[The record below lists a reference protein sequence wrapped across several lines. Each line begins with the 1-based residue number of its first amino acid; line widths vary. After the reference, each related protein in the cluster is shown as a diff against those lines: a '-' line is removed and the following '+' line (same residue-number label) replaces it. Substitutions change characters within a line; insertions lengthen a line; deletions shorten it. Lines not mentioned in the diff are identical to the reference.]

1 MAEILHPSLP
11 LTAPPP
17 RFHDIFPSMSASVD
31 TIPVRLA
38 YGRGHLTV
46 SLPASRTDVMEPLFQ
61 AGLEDEKAAVE
72 KALASPIGAKPLAQW
87 LTPGAKICIVFTDIT
102 RATPNEKLIPWL
114 LDALARAG
122 VQDGQITLLNGTGT
136 HRGNTRD
143 ELVTMLTQPVVDRYR
158 VVNHDCRDD
167 ASLVQVAKMRD
178 GRPARLNRNLV
189 EADVRII
196 TGFIEP
202 HFFAGFSGGIKGIMP
217 GVGALDSIVGNHGS
231 RNINDARATFGV
243 TEGNP
248 LWEELRDVALSIGDS
263 FLLNVALNESRAI
276 TGVFAG
282 HIIEAHRA
290 GIEFV
295 RASAMRKVAKPY
307 PIVITTNSG
316 YPLDMNLYQ
325 GVKGMRAAAQIIEP
339 GGLLI
344 LAAECS
350 EGLPAKSPH
359 EELLFS
365 ASTAEE
371 LLARI
376 CSEGFSW
383 PEQWSAHIQTLI
395 QKKAEVLLY
404 SAIPDDIVRR
414 AHLTPCH
421 DIAQAVNE
429 RLARLGPEA
438 RVAALPQ
445 GPLTLP
451 YLA

>member
-1 MAEILHPSLP
+1 MPVTS
-11 LTAPPP
+11 
-17 RFHDIFPSMSASVD
+17 D
-31 TIPVRLA
+31 TFPVRLA

-46 SLPASRTDVMEPLFQ
+46 PLPVGRTEVMEPLFQ
-61 AGLEDEKAAVE
+61 PGLPDEKTGVE
-72 KALASPIGAKPLAQW
+72 QALASPIGTRPLVEWLKP
-87 LTPGAKICIVFTDIT
+87 GVRICIVFTDIT
-102 RATPNEKLIPWL
+102 RATPNERIIPWIL
-114 LDALARAG
+114 EALARAG
-122 VQDGQITLLNGTGT
+122 VKDSQITLLNATGT
-136 HRGNTRD
+136 HRGNTPA
-143 ELVTMLTQPVVDRYR
+143 ELETMLTKAVVDRYR
-158 VVNHDCRDD
+158 IINHDCHDD
-167 ASLVQVAKMRD
+167 ASLVAVGNMRN
-178 GRPARLNRNLV
+178 GRPALLNRHLV

-196 TGFIEP
+196 IGFIEP

-217 GVGALDSIVGNHGS
+217 GVGGLDSIVGNHGAK
-231 RNINDARATFGV
+231 NIGDARSTFGV
-243 TEGNP
+243 TKGNP

-263 FLLNVALNESRAI
+263 FLVNVTLNESKAI

-282 HIIEAHRA
+282 HMIEAHQA
-290 GIEFV
+290 GIDFV
-295 RASAMRKVAKPY
+295 RTSAMRKVDKPF

-339 GGLLI
+339 GGLII

-350 EGLPAKSPH
+350 EGLPTKSPH

-371 LLARI
+371 LLGRI

-404 SAIPDDIVRR
+404 SSIPDEIVRR

-421 DIAQAVNE
+421 DIAQAVND
-429 RLARLGPEA
+429 RLAKLGPDA

>member
-1 MAEILHPSLP
+1 MP
-11 LTAPPP
+11 LTAETLS
-17 RFHDIFPSMSASVD
+17 I
-31 TIPVRLA
+31 RLA
-38 YGRGHLTV
+38 YGHGHLDV
-46 SLPASRTDVMEPLFQ
+46 ELPADRTDVMEPLFQ
-61 AGLEDEKAAVE
+61 AGLADEKAAVLD
-72 KALASPIGAKPLAQW
+72 ALKSPIGTSPLVDW
-87 LTPGAKICIVFTDIT
+87 LKRGPRICIVFTDIT
-102 RATPNEKLIPWL
+102 RATPNERIIPWIL
-114 LDALARAG
+114 EALEKAG
-122 VQDGQITLLNGTGT
+122 VSDDRITLLNATGT
-136 HRGNTRD
+136 HRGNTPA
-143 ELVTMLTQPVVDRYR
+143 ELETMLTKPVVERYR
-158 VVNHDCRDD
+158 VLNHDCHDD
-167 ASLVQVAKMRD
+167 ASLVEVSKMRD
-178 GRPARLNRNLV
+178 GRPARLNRNLI

-217 GVGALDSIVGNHGS
+217 GVGALDSIVGNHGAK
-231 RNINDARATFGV
+231 NIGNERSTFGV

-248 LWEELRDVALSIGDS
+248 LWEELRDVALSVGES
-263 FLLNVALNESRAI
+263 FLVNVSLNEAREI

-282 HIIEAHRA
+282 HMIEAHKA
-290 GIEFV
+290 GINFV
-295 RASAMRKVAKPY
+295 RASAMRRVEKPY
-307 PIVITTNSG
+307 PVVITTNSG

-339 GGLLI
+339 GGLII

-350 EGLPAKSPH
+350 EGLPSKSPH

-371 LLARI
+371 LLGRI

-404 SAIPDDIVRR
+404 SSIPDEIVRR

-421 DIAQAVNE
+421 DIAEAVNV
-429 RLARLGPEA
+429 RLAKLGPDA

>member
-1 MAEILHPSLP
+1 
-11 LTAPPP
+11 
-17 RFHDIFPSMSASVD
+17 
-31 TIPVRLA
+31 
-38 YGRGHLTV
+38 
-46 SLPASRTDVMEPLFQ
+46 MEPLFQ
-61 AGLEDEKAAVE
+61 EGLADERAALDQ
-72 KALASPIGAKPLAQW
+72 ALASPIGTRPLVERLKP
-87 LTPGAKICIVFTDIT
+87 GSRICIVFTDIT
-102 RATPNEKLIPWL
+102 RATPNERIIPWIL
-114 LDALARAG
+114 EALARAG
-122 VQDGQITLLNGTGT
+122 VQDRQITLLNATGT
-136 HRGNTRD
+136 HRGNTPA
-143 ELVTMLTQPVVDRYR
+143 ELETMLTKAVVDRYR
-158 VVNHDCRDD
+158 VINHDCHDE
-167 ASLVQVAKMRD
+167 ASLVAAGKMRN
-178 GRPARLNRNLV
+178 GQPALLNRNLV

-217 GVGALDSIVGNHGS
+217 GVGGLDSIVKNHGAE
-231 RNINDARATFGV
+231 NIGDSRATFGV

-263 FLLNVALNESRAI
+263 FLVNVTLNESRAI

-282 HIIEAHRA
+282 HMIEAHRA
-290 GIEFV
+290 GISFV
-295 RASAMRKVAKPY
+295 RRSAMRKVDKPF

-339 GGLLI
+339 GGLII

-350 EGLPAKSPH
+350 EGLPTKSPH

-365 ASTAEE
+365 SSTAAE
-371 LLARI
+371 LLGRI

-383 PEQWSAHIQTLI
+383 PEQWAAHIQTLI
-395 QKKAEVLLY
+395 QKKAEILLY
-404 SAIPDDIVRR
+404 SSIPDEIVRR

-421 DIAQAVNE
+421 DIAGAVNE
-429 RLARLGPEA
+429 RLAKLGPDA

>member
-1 MAEILHPSLP
+1 MP
-11 LTAPPP
+11 
-17 RFHDIFPSMSASVD
+17 ASSE
-31 TIPVRLA
+31 TFPVRLA

-46 SLPASRTDVMEPLFQ
+46 DLPLGRTEVMEPLFQ
-61 AGLEDEKAAVE
+61 PGLSDERAGVE
-72 KALASPIGAKPLAQW
+72 KALASPIGTRPLVEWLKP
-87 LTPGAKICIVFTDIT
+87 GSSVCIVFTDIT
-102 RATPNEKLIPWL
+102 RATPNERLIPWIL
-114 LDALARAG
+114 EVLARAG
-122 VQDGQITLLNGTGT
+122 VKDGQITLLNATGT
-136 HRGNTRD
+136 HRGNTPA
-143 ELVTMLTQPVVDRYR
+143 ELEIMLTKTVVDRYR
-158 VVNHDCRDD
+158 VINHDCHDD
-167 ASLVQVAKMRD
+167 ASLVAVGKMRN
-178 GRPARLNRNLV
+178 GTPARLNRHLV

-217 GVGALDSIVGNHGS
+217 GVGALDSIVRNHGAK
-231 RNINDARATFGV
+231 NIGDARATFGR

-263 FLLNVALNESRAI
+263 FLVNVALNESRAI

-282 HIIEAHRA
+282 HLIEAHRA

-295 RASAMRKVAKPY
+295 RISAMRKVKKPF
-307 PIVITTNSG
+307 PIVVTTNSG

-339 GGLLI
+339 GGLII

-350 EGLPAKSPH
+350 EGLPTKSPH
-359 EELLFS
+359 EELLYS
-365 ASTAEE
+365 AATAEE
-371 LLARI
+371 LLGRI

-383 PEQWSAHIQTLI
+383 PEQWAAHIQTLI
-395 QKKAEVLLY
+395 QKQAEVLLY
-404 SAIPDDIVRR
+404 TAMPDEVVRR

-421 DIAQAVNE
+421 DIGRAVRE
-429 RLARLGPEA
+429 RLAKLGPEA

-451 YLA
+451 YME